1 MGRVLE
7 DLTGQKFGRLTV
19 IERGEDYVAPNGKR
33 RPRWLCRCECGGMAL
48 PQAPALKNGR
58 ATSCGCFQKEHAKQV
73 ANENHKKQVVDI
85 SGERFGRLV
94 AERPLGKI
102 DGKYRWLCRC
112 DCGNEV
118 VHIVGDLRCG
128 NVKSCGCLRDEKISE
143 VNKTHGKS
151 HKSRLYNVWNG
162 MRQRC
167 NDPNHKS
174 YENYGGRGIKVCAEW
189 DDFEVFEKW
198 AIENGYDANAPYGEC
213 TIDRIEVNGNYE
225 PSNCRW
231 ADSIQQANNK
241 RAR

>member
-1 MGRVLE
+1 MGRIIE

-19 IERGEDYVAPNGKR
+19 ICRGDDYVTPSGKH
-33 RPRWLCRCECGGMAL
+33 RPRWLCQCECGGTAL
-48 PQAPALKNGR
+48 PQTPALKSGKT
-58 ATSCGCFQKEHAKQV
+58 TSCGCFQKEHAKQV
-73 ANENHKKQVVDI
+73 VTENHEKQIVDI

-94 AERPLGKI
+94 AEKPLGKI

-112 DCGNEV
+112 DCGKEV
-118 VHIVGDLRCG
+118 VHIVSQLRSG
-128 NVKSCGCLRDEKISE
+128 NVRSCGCLRNELIAE
-143 VNKTHGKS
+143 VSKKHGKA
-151 HKSRLYNVWNG
+151 HKSRLYHVWVG

-167 NDPNHKS
+167 NDPSHKS
-174 YENYGGRGIKVCAEW
+174 YENYGGRGIKVCTEW

-198 AIENGYDANAPYGEC
+198 AIENGYDANAPHGDC

>member
-1 MGRVLE
+1 MGKLE

-19 IERGEDYVAPNGKR
+19 IGRGEDYIAPSGKR
-33 RPRWLCRCECGGMAL
+33 RPRWLCQCECGGTAL
-48 PQAPALKNGR
+48 TQAPALKSGK
-58 ATSCGCFQKEHAKQV
+58 ATSCGCFQREHARRV
-73 ANENHKKQVVDI
+73 VTGNHEKRIADI

-94 AERPLGKI
+94 AEKPLGKI

-118 VHIVGDLRCG
+118 VHIVSQLRSG
-128 NVKSCGCLRDEKISE
+128 NVRSCGCLRNEMIAE
-143 VNKTHGKS
+143 VSKTHGKS
-151 HKSRLYNVWNG
+151 HKSRLYNVWVG

-167 NDPNHKS
+167 NDPSHKS
-174 YENYGGRGIKVCAEW
+174 YANYGGRGIKVCSEW
-189 DDFEVFEKW
+189 DDFGAFEKW
-198 AIENGYDANAPYGEC
+198 AIENGYDADAPYGEC
-213 TIDRIEVNGNYE
+213 TIDRIEVNGDYE